1 MFVCSMFWNLVEV
14 VLYLNLT
21 WTLLEL
27 CLSWSS
33 GSGVL
38 SVSVL
43 FHGLVCRG
51 VCCFARPF
59 SSRAC
64 GLVFF
69 GWTACSRF
77 VVGSFTRRKSN
88 SQNWKVLQRPCNLMQ
103 LCCHQRVPG
112 IHQCLFDKGSAKL
125 SYQKLGLITK
135 GSKDNT
141 SEKLLEPVKFRSQGS
156 KLKNI

>member
-43 FHGLVCRG
+43 FYGLVC
-51 VCCFARPF
+51 RPF

-69 GWTACSRF
+69 GWTACARF
-77 VVGSFTRRKSN
+77 VVGSLTLRKSKFAELEGLAKAVQSDATMLSSKSTRN
-88 SQNWKVLQRPCNLMQ
+88 TP
-103 LCCHQRVPG
+103 VP
-112 IHQCLFDKGSAKL
+112 F
-125 SYQKLGLITK
+125 
-135 GSKDNT
+135 
-141 SEKLLEPVKFRSQGS
+141 
-156 KLKNI
+156 

>member
-1 MFVCSMFWNLVEV
+1 M
-14 VLYLNLT
+14 
-21 WTLLEL
+21 
-27 CLSWSS
+27 
-33 GSGVL
+33 
-38 SVSVL
+38 
-43 FHGLVCRG
+43 VCRG

-77 VVGSFTRRKSN
+77 VVGSFTRRKSKFAELEGLAKAVQSDATMLSSKGTRN
-88 SQNWKVLQRPCNLMQ
+88 TP
-103 LCCHQRVPG
+103 VP
-112 IHQCLFDKGSAKL
+112 FDKGSAKL

-156 KLKNI
+156 KLKNV